1 MREQAKHGLVSN
13 SEHGRD
19 RDSKT
24 APRWQQ
30 CCARTAQ
37 PTPRNPCTMSPC
49 GKKAARQHL
58 CARTAQP
65 TPRSSNHCCLG
76 CAFVHLQAYSSAAPT
91 SKQVG
96 GAVAYPSALIS
107 DLDMLPV
114 AGWHWL
120 RPESALGVISPCM
133 FCPCQGHWDSPTDD
147 RSTVG
152 KKTLPGVH
160 RHQRVAESKRSNP

>member
-1 MREQAKHGLVSN
+1 MLCQDCSAYAEEPLHHVTVWKKSCQATFVCQNCSAYAEEL
-13 SEHGRD
+13 E
-19 RDSKT
+19 
-24 APRWQQ
+24 
-30 CCARTAQ
+30 
-37 PTPRNPCTMSPC
+37 
-49 GKKAARQHL
+49 
-58 CARTAQP
+58 
-65 TPRSSNHCCLG
+65 HCCLG

-133 FCPCQGHWDSPTDD
+133 FCPCQGHWDSP
-147 RSTVG
+147 
-152 KKTLPGVH
+152 H
-160 RHQRVAESKRSNP
+160 R